1 MACYGSTENLNPDVG
16 SALSQRFESPEIAA
30 TLVEAARHNSSCQV
44 ETDVQTTAGVRTHRV
59 TARRGRDPI
68 TGEFVVVLTEED
80 ITDHIQLE
88 RELAQVNEKLEQR
101 VADRTKALSELN
113 RELTRQIAERSEA
126 EEQLRHAQRMEAV
139 GKLTGGVAHDFNNLF
154 TVILGNL
161 ELIAEQVEGDQ
172 ITTSCA
178 QAALRAVERG
188 AKLTQQLLAFA
199 RNQPL
204 SPRTVKVDPVLA
216 DLIDLLNRTL
226 DKNTLVELRKAPE
239 LWSAHVDEPQLQNAL
254 LNLCLNARDAME
266 SGEGLLSIQVEN
278 QIVESRLD
286 VNPEA
291 IDPGEYVVIRF
302 TDTGHGMTREVLE
315 HAVEPFF
322 HHQGR
327 G

>member
-1 MACYGSTENLNPDVG
+1 
-16 SALSQRFESPEIAA
+16 
-30 TLVEAARHNSSCQV
+30 
-44 ETDVQTTAGVRTHRV
+44 
-59 TARRGRDPI
+59 
-68 TGEFVVVLTEED
+68 
-80 ITDHIQLE
+80 
-88 RELAQVNEKLEQR
+88 
-101 VADRTKALSELN
+101 
-113 RELTRQIAERSEA
+113 
-126 EEQLRHAQRMEAV
+126 MEAV
-139 GKLTGGVAHDFNNLF
+139 GKLTGGVAHDFNNLL

-172 ITTSCA
+172 VTTSCA

-199 RNQPL
+199 RKQPL
-204 SPRTVKVDPVLA
+204 SPRTVKVEPVLA

-266 SGEGLLSIQVEN
+266 SGDGLLSIEVEN
-278 QIVESRLD
+278 QIVESRLEA
-286 VNPEA
+286 NPEP

-302 TDTGHGMTREVLE
+302 ADTGHGMTQEVLE

-322 HHQGR
+322 TTRDVSKGSGLGLSMVFGFAKQSGGGLRIESLENKGTNGKPFPATRNGGR
-327 G
+327 